1 VLAWL
6 SGGLIWLYRQRHENG
21 GRIMAPTIERPR
33 PRPSA
38 GGQSVKLAPDV
49 PDEKPADSDPE
60 AETVSPSG
68 CALRCTLEATRLS
81 LTLMN
86 VTLSYRLT
94 LANDSGASIRDIIVG
109 GDMVTAHASVPI
121 DQQIAEPGQTLQR
134 QHRIPLLLPD
144 QNAQL
149 SGELRLPIPA
159 IHALRRKDT
168 VMFVPL
174 LRLRIDAQDMDQI
187 ALQTL
192 VIGQSPAGPGA
203 GLRPFRLDLG
213 PRIYGDIGHR
223 LLAPP
228 A

>member
-1 VLAWL
+1 M
-6 SGGLIWLYRQRHENG
+6 I
-21 GRIMAPTIERPR
+21 APPIERPR
-33 PRPSA
+33 PKPSPRPDTTDQSA
-38 GGQSVKLAPDV
+38 KLPAAAALPDKEPAP
-49 PDEKPADSDPE
+49 AAPE
-60 AETVSPSG
+60 AEAVFPPD
-68 CALRCTLEATRLS
+68 CALRCTLEATRFS

-86 VTLSYRLT
+86 ATLSYRLT
-94 LANDSGASIRDIIVG
+94 LANDSGASIRDIIIG
-109 GDMVTAHASVPI
+109 GDLVTAHSSLPI
-121 DQQIAEPGQTLQR
+121 DQQIAEPGQALQR
-134 QHRIPLLLPD
+134 QHHIPLLLPD

-149 SGELRLPIPA
+149 SGEFRLPIPA
-159 IHALRRKDT
+159 IHALRRKNS

-223 LLAPP
+223 PLAPH